1 MWFIIIIVVAV
12 IFAIKDVRIHPKLFD
27 VQGNKSEQ
35 AVAQVLDIDS
45 KAKQSG
51 KILTNIYVPKST
63 GDTSEIDV
71 LYITRKGLIVVE
83 DKDYSGYIFGSELN
97 ANWTETLYYKKK
109 HYGIGRVEKY
119 QFHNPIWQNYN
130 HIKYLQEY
138 LELDIKA
145 FSVITFS
152 NRGDLKNISISS
164 PNVFVCNHSG
174 LPVVLNRIWDNN
186 PDIFTDLQ
194 IVELYS
200 KLLPLTKVDMEVH
213 QKHIE
218 AIHDRF
224 SNTSICP
231 VCGKNLVLRTI
242 KKGKNAGKQMY
253 GCSNYPKC
261 KYVKKL

>member
-1 MWFIIIIVVAV
+1 MFYIIIVAV
-12 IFAIKDVRIHPKLFD
+12 IISLILHLKVPDEKIC
-27 VQGNKSEQ
+27 NSEQ
-35 AVAQVLDIDS
+35 AVARMLEMDS
-45 KAKQSG
+45 KSKQSG

-71 LYITRKGLIVVE
+71 LYITRKGFIVLE

-97 ANWTETLYYKKK
+97 ANWTETLYSREKS
-109 HYGIGRVEKY
+109 YGSGRVEKY
-119 QFHNPIWQNYN
+119 QFHNPVWQNYN

-138 LELDIKA
+138 LEFDIKA

-152 NRGDLKNISISS
+152 DCGDLKNISINS
-164 PNVFVCNHSG
+164 PNVFVCNHTG

-186 PDIFTDLQ
+186 PDTFTDVQ
-194 IVELYS
+194 IAEFYS
-200 KLLPLTKVDMEVH
+200 KLLPLTKVDMEVR

-218 AIHDRF
+218 TINDRF
-224 SNTSICP
+224 SSTSICP

-242 KKGKNAGKQMY
+242 KKGKNVGKQMY

-261 KYVKKL
+261 KYTKKL

>member
-63 GDTSEIDV
+63 GDTSEID
-71 LYITRKGLIVVE
+71 
-83 DKDYSGYIFGSELN
+83 
-97 ANWTETLYYKKK
+97 
-109 HYGIGRVEKY
+109 
-119 QFHNPIWQNYN
+119 
-130 HIKYLQEY
+130 
-138 LELDIKA
+138 
-145 FSVITFS
+145 
-152 NRGDLKNISISS
+152 
-164 PNVFVCNHSG
+164 
-174 LPVVLNRIWDNN
+174 
-186 PDIFTDLQ
+186 
-194 IVELYS
+194 
-200 KLLPLTKVDMEVH
+200 
-213 QKHIE
+213 IE